1 MTIDEAIKHA
11 EEVAEEQKKLYR
23 LCPVTD
29 YGCKGD
35 KHCKSMNYEYDG
47 CLKCAKEHRQLAEW
61 LKELKA
67 YKKQSE
73 DAINRQTVLELVVAN
88 HTELNGLNVVMY
100 SPLYKDI
107 KQLPPVT
114 PQPKTEWISVSER
127 LPKKD
132 ESVLLTIC
140 ANSSLYGFNENFVK
154 VMCGSYSPCEDKRD
168 WIVNE
173 IRYYIDNVIAWMP
186 LPAPFEPQESEG

>member
-1 MTIDEAIKHA
+1 MRLINADELMEHVWRDKLDSRELIAKMVENAPTVKEIPTRIPL
-11 EEVAEEQKKLYR
+11 EVWER
-23 LCPVTD
+23 LVSAAP
-29 YGCKGD
+29 
-35 KHCKSMNYEYDG
+35 
-47 CLKCAKEHRQLAEW
+47 
-61 LKELKA
+61 
-67 YKKQSE
+67 
-73 DAINRQTVLELVVAN
+73 
-88 HTELNGLNVVMY
+88 
-100 SPLYKDI
+100 
-107 KQLPPVT
+107 
-114 PQPKTEWISVSER
+114 EWIPVSER

-186 LPAPFEPQESEG
+186 LPSHYIGEDK